1 MIDQVH
7 RLALRTL
14 RNHLETAG
22 VEFREEDGDIVFN
35 QHRLGL
41 GIVFEGFAQQGPQ
54 RIAPVEIQ
62 IHLDGDSGDRFRVG
76 VLGVGQND
84 EDAVR
89 SAIEEWHVLL
99 VVPLLAA
106 LGAVSV
112 RRLREPPSLQIDG
125 WDIYPGRAGIR
136 GALPAGLEPGG
147 EFFRQL
153 VGAVGDTV
161 KSWKTG
167 DEPAVRIV
175 MVMAN
180 AAGRQQEAQ
189 AAVDGFVDEK
199 LTQRV
204 EQLSWPAAPDAYF
217 YKQVFVL
224 RRAAGEAA

>member
-1 MIDQVH
+1 MIELVH
-7 RLALRTL
+7 QLALQTL
-14 RNHLETAG
+14 HNHLAAAG
-22 VEFREEDGDIVFN
+22 VEFREEDGDIVFD

-41 GIVFEGFAQQGPQ
+41 CIVFEGFAQQGPQ

-84 EDAVR
+84 EAAVR
-89 SAIEEWHVLL
+89 SAIEEWHLLL

-106 LGAVSV
+106 LHAAAGN
-112 RRLREPPSLQIDG
+112 RLREPPRLHIDG

-161 KSWKTG
+161 KSWETS
-167 DEPAVRIV
+167 DEPPVRSV
-175 MVMAN
+175 TVMAN
-180 AAGRQQEAQ
+180 AAGRQQEVQ

-204 EQLSWPAAPDAYF
+204 EQLSWPAAPEAYF
-217 YKQVFVL
+217 YKQLFVL
-224 RRAAGEAA
+224 RRAAGGAA